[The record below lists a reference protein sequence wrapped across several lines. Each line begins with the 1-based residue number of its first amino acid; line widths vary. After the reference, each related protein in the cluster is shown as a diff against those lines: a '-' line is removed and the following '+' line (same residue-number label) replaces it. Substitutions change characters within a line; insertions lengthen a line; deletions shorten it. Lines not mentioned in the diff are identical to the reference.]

1 MAQGSRQADPLL
13 AHLLGLKR
21 DPVSPAPNRDLAP
34 GQSLGPIPIVAHA
47 DTTADLAPAQD
58 PIDAA
63 LAVGPTVEN
72 AGAGATVAPPCPIAA
87 GTSATALIQTQ
98 TAAWEYLA

>member
-13 AHLLGLKR
+13 AHLLVLKR
-21 DPVSPAPNRDLAP
+21 DLDNPAPNHDLAP

-58 PIDAA
+58 RIVAA

-72 AGAGATVAPPCPIAA
+72 VGAGATAAPPCPIGA

-98 TAAWEYLA
+98 MPAWECSA